1 MAMSFLFLAVGS
13 LVLVVAAPRFGLDA
27 SQNAGDWRGLWSE
40 KNTLAL
46 FMVISGLAAL
56 CAMMELR
63 RAWWLWSGMFALSA
77 FLRLMSRG
85 KTALLCFALVTA
97 LTGALWLMRRGSVA
111 FVLTLWSTVTA
122 GALVGFLTWQEPGV
136 LLTAVG
142 KDATLTGRT
151 QIWTAVLNQ
160 VALHPLTGF
169 GFAAFW
175 ERTSVPALIIRKQT
189 GWVVPTAHNGWLD
202 LLVQV
207 GWIGV
212 GLFVAVLPDRHRRH
226 DRLRAALDEGVFR
239 RAVPGPVRRVLGVR
253 ELSGAAQQPDVGAVR
268 HRADPGARAGGRAWP
283 GERVARPLHARP
295 AALDARQRDR
305 DPPRVF

>member
-1 MAMSFLFLAVGS
+1 MAMSFLVLAVGS

-46 FMVISGLAAL
+46 FMVIGGLAAL

-77 FLRLMSRG
+77 FLLLMSRG

-111 FVLTLWSTVTA
+111 FVLTLWSMVTA
-122 GALVGFLTWQEPGV
+122 GALVGFLTWQAPGV

-212 GLFVAVLPDRHRRH
+212 GLFMAVFLIAIVAIIVRTVRTREYFG
-226 DRLRAALDEGVFR
+226 ALYLTLFGVFSVSESFLEQHNSLMWVLFVTVLTQALGPVTVHGQASASPAR
-239 RAVPGPVRRVLGVR
+239 STPGPPRWTL
-253 ELSGAAQQPDVGAVR
+253 
-268 HRADPGARAGGRAWP
+268 ARGTEIRT
-283 GERVARPLHARP
+283 
-295 AALDARQRDR
+295 
-305 DPPRVF
+305 